1 MKSDKVAQKSNKDEV
16 VEAQGKSVEELKE
29 IAQTLQAQLAE
40 HQKQANHHQT
50 MAVKAQGALEVMLQ
64 LIPKQEVE
72 EMIAEEKANGE
83 VEQENNE
90 K

>member
-1 MKSDKVAQKSNKDEV
+1 MSKATKEEVATET
-16 VEAQGKSVEELKE
+16 QGKTVEELKE
-29 IAQTLQAQLAE
+29 VAQTLQVQLQE

-72 EMIAEEKANGE
+72 EMIEEEAKTNGE
-83 VEQENNE
+83 VKENSE
-90 K
+90 G